1 MQITRVER
9 GGKVAGYRLENDRG
23 MVVQIG
29 TMGAA
34 IERVELP
41 GADGSRVNVCL
52 NFADPADYAGNGL
65 FAGAAVAPVAG
76 RIAGSRFAI
85 GNKIYPL
92 TPNENDV
99 TCLHGG
105 KVNASF
111 LEWTVLQ
118 SCVRDGEAKV
128 GLSLVLPE
136 DLEGFPGN
144 RIFSATYKLDAENRL
159 TVDYSAVS
167 DRDTYVDMTNHAYWN
182 FTGNFGASALGHCL
196 YVAAPSYMVS
206 DERNLPLALAPV
218 DGTPFDYRKAR
229 ILFDAF
235 ETDPQNAQIQK
246 ARGLDHA
253 FDVREASAAG
263 EVLAE
268 LSDPASGRGVRIK
281 SSTGR
286 CMVVYTGG
294 FIGDGFTLAGGVTS
308 SEDCAIALE
317 CQSFPNAVNMPELEP
332 KILRAGDNYRHRIE
346 YEFMF

>member
-1 MQITRVER
+1 MQITKIER
-9 GGKVAGYRLENDRG
+9 DGKTAACRLENDRG

-41 GADGSRVNVCL
+41 SADGNRVNVCL
-52 NFADPADYAGNGL
+52 NFEDPAVYGGNGL
-65 FAGAAVAPVAG
+65 FAGASVAPVAG

-85 GNKIYPL
+85 ENKIYPL
-92 TPNENDV
+92 TPNEKGV

-105 KVNASF
+105 QVNASF
-111 LEWTVLQ
+111 MEWTLLQ
-118 SCVRDGEAKV
+118 ANVQNDVAKV
-128 GLSLVLPE
+128 GLSVVLPE

-144 RIFSATYKLDAENRL
+144 RIFCATYRLDNENRL
-159 TVDYSAVS
+159 TVDYKAVS
-167 DRDTYVDMTNHAYWN
+167 DRDTYVDMTNHAYFN
-182 FTGNFGASALGHCL
+182 FTGDFGRSALGQRL

-206 DERNLPLALAPV
+206 DELNLPVGLQPV
-218 DGTPFDYRKAR
+218 DGTPFDYRQGR

-235 ETDPQNAQIQK
+235 ESDVQNEQIQK

-253 FDVREASAAG
+253 FDVRKAAAAG

-294 FIGDGFTLAGGVTS
+294 FIDDSYTLAGGVAS
-308 SEDCAIALE
+308 SEDCAVALE

-332 KILRAGDNYRHRIE
+332 KILRAGENYRHQIE
-346 YEFMF
+346 YEFLF